1 MSKNYIVINDQ
12 KIELSEEQIKQMSR
26 FVDIPKKNPFKN
38 YQDDFMYPYCI
49 DSIGNVYQVTAGI
62 EDFENVCN
70 AFYDKA
76 FAHQVALHQLLYRKL
91 LKYGYD
97 NNIIDQSEW
106 DGRNYHYFVVQDSKG
121 FYRVRERLTERLL
134 NTVYFNSEDAIYKVI
149 ENVILPFQKEY
160 PEFNW

>member
-1 MSKNYIVINDQ
+1 
-12 KIELSEEQIKQMSR
+12 MSR

>member
-91 LKYGYD
+91 LKYAYD
-97 NNIIDQSEW
+97 TDTIDRAEW
-106 DGRNYHYFVVQDSKG
+106 NGSNCHYCVVQDSQG
-121 FYRVRERLTERLL
+121 HYCVRAQINEKFH
-134 NTVYFNSEDAIYKVI
+134 NGVYFNSADAILKVF

>member
-1 MSKNYIVINDQ
+1 MSKNYIVINNQ

>member
-1 MSKNYIVINDQ
+1 MSENYIIING
-12 KIELSEEQIKQMSR
+12 KKAELTEEQLKALGIEIKY
-26 FVDIPKKNPFKN
+26 DNPFAEKEQ
-38 YQDDFMYPYCI
+38 YIYT
-49 DSIGNVYQVTAGI
+49 VI
-62 EDFENVCN
+62 EPGGVDKVLNNPSLIENGL
-70 AFYDKA
+70 AFNDRE

>member
-1 MSKNYIVINDQ
+1 MDKNYIVLDGNKIN
-12 KIELSEEQIKQMSR
+12 LSEEQIKQMSKI
-26 FVDIPKKNPFKN
+26 VEVPKKNPFKN
-38 YQDDFMYPYCI
+38 CQGDFMYPYCI
-49 DSIGNVYQVTAGI
+49 DSIGNVYQFTVGV

-70 AFYDKA
+70 VFYDKA

-106 DGRNYHYFVVQDSKG
+106 DGHNYHYFVVKDSKG
-121 FYRVRERLTERLL
+121 FYRVRERLAERLL
-134 NTVYFNSEDAIYKVI
+134 NTVYFNSEDAIYEVI
-149 ENVILPFQKEY
+149 EYVIKPFEREY